1 MIQFA
6 GAYRQPAMNRWA
18 HPMRTTIDI
27 EDNVLVQERLID
39 GARQDRARWAAAD
52 LPPKRQ
58 PIPSAAAVAS
68 NTPILDAS
76 GGGGGYDL
84 QNLNFFTFMA
94 REALVNEGLTRPQR
108 RNLMADEF

>member
-6 GAYRQPAMNRWA
+6 GAYEQPAMNRWA

-58 PIPSAAAVAS
+58 PIPSTAAVAS
-68 NTPILDAS
+68 NTPILYAS
-76 GGGGGYDL
+76 GGGRVKL
-84 QNLNFFTFMA
+84 TKFKFF
-94 REALVNEGLTRPQR
+94 LHS
-108 RNLMADEF
+108 

>member
-6 GAYRQPAMNRWA
+6 GAYEQPAMNRWA

-58 PIPSAAAVAS
+58 PIPSTAAVAS
-68 NTPILDAS
+68 NTPILNAS
-76 GGGGGYDL
+76 GGVRFIKFK
-84 QNLNFFTFMA
+84 FFFYIH
-94 REALVNEGLTRPQR
+94 
-108 RNLMADEF
+108 D

>member
-1 MIQFA
+1 LTYSGLPHSQIISLRIFPGGEILLHDALMIQFA
-6 GAYRQPAMNRWA
+6 GAYEQPAMNRWA

-58 PIPSAAAVAS
+58 PIPSTAAVAS

-76 GGGGGYDL
+76 GGG
-84 QNLNFFTFMA
+84 A
-94 REALVNEGLTRPQR
+94 
-108 RNLMADEF
+108 